1 MHFFINSA
9 GECRVVKGNNYMLGD
24 LSYLLIICVNQMQ
37 LSKY

>member
-9 GECRVVKGNNYMLGD
+9 GECRVVKGKNYMLGD

-37 LSKY
+37 VSNY